1 MAYRKILVPLL
12 GNERDAHVLN
22 AAFGVAKAF
31 GSHVAG
37 VYVKPDPGRSPA
49 LFGRRNFGGCH
60 SGNHGCVA
68 RSGEAG
74 RRRRRARHLDQAA
87 QNGRRFRT
95 AVGAGRCRGGWVVSC
110 ARGPRRRG
118 DRARRRGSPISFV
131 FASPADA
138 RDAAMRATLE
148 AALLNG
154 RKPLLLVPRDAAKI
168 AGAKIA
174 VGWDGGAAAAHA
186 VSSAM
191 PLLKQA
197 EAVEILNV
205 TSGPIDTVQMD
216 RSARLSAAARRKSGR
231 ARHQSGQPRHGVGV
245 DRRREARGRGTA
257 RDRRLRAQPPARN
270 GAGRRDAARVCERHD
285 ADLHGALRRSHDDT
299 FQCSS

>member
-37 VYVKPDPGRSPA
+37 VYVKPDPSEVVPYLGEGISA
-49 LFGRRNFGGCH
+49 
-60 SGNHGCVA
+60 SVMQEIMDAA
-68 RSGEAG
+68 REAAK
-74 RRRRRARHLDQAA
+74 RAAASARAALDQAA
-87 QNGRRFRT
+87 KT
-95 AVGAGRCRGGWVVSC
+95 AGASVQPSAQAGVGVGGSFHVREGLVEVVIAEE
-110 ARGPRRRG
+110 ARLA
-118 DRARRRGSPISFV
+118 DLVV
-131 FASPADA
+131 FALPAEA
-138 RDAAMRATLE
+138 QDAAMRATME

-154 RKPLLLVPRDAAKI
+154 RKPLLLVPREVGKI

-191 PLLKQA
+191 PLMKQA

-216 RSARLSAAARRKSGR
+216 RLRDYLRLHGVNPVEHGINPGSQGTASALIDGARRSG
-231 ARHQSGQPRHGVGV
+231 AGLLVIGGYGHS
-245 DRRREARGRGTA
+245 
-257 RDRRLRAQPPARN
+257 RLRELVL
-270 GAGRRDAARVCERHD
+270 GGVTRHVF
-285 ADLHGALRRSHDDT
+285 ANATMPVFMAH
-299 FQCSS
+299 